1 MEHFKALAELI
12 RRAIHTVIKMLNNL
26 FSTSEGH
33 KLLNKAA
40 FIWAKNEKNQCDG
53 VRGDDKFF
61 LFQMQFSPFRYVCLL
76 CLMKL

>member
-26 FSTSEGH
+26 FSTFEGH

-40 FIWAKNEKNQCDG
+40 FIWAKNEKKNQCDG
-53 VRGDDKFF
+53 ARGDDTFF
-61 LFQMQFSPFRYVCLL
+61 LF
-76 CLMKL
+76 